1 MIYDII
7 VKYNIY
13 FFKLIINI
21 YKSVSIKPNLVP
33 SFLLSYFSYKYGKNK
48 KENEILKDNEE
59 LKRIFKDNTING
71 NNDLFNKLSKGN
83 F

>member
-1 MIYDII
+1 MLNNILFII
-7 VKYNIY
+7 SL
-13 FFKLIINI
+13 FFT
-21 YKSVSIKPNLVP
+21 S
-33 SFLLSYFSYKYGKNK
+33 LLSYFSYKYGKNK

-59 LKRIFKDNTING
+59 LKRIFKENTING

>member
-1 MIYDII
+1 MLN
-7 VKYNIY
+7 NI
-13 FFKLIINI
+13 LIII
-21 YKSVSIKPNLVP
+21 SLFFTS
-33 SFLLSYFSYKYGKNK
+33 LLSYFSYKYGKNK
-48 KENEILKDNEE
+48 KENEILKYNEE